1 VLAQRPLID
10 PEAKNMWR
18 IAGSTGAVGIEIAV
32 AIAIGYLGGRW
43 LDRKFGWTPWLT
55 YIGFASGVGAAVKA
69 IVRVTRQYQ
78 RRLDEENPAKS
89 PPDGHTSDTPTKK
102 AKSKLDET

>member
-43 LDRKFGWTPWLT
+43 LDQKFGTTPWLT
-55 YIGFASGVGAAVKA
+55 GVGFVSGVGAAIKA

-78 RRLDEENPAKS
+78 RRLTEDDKKKDDRKKS
-89 PPDGHTSDTPTKK
+89 EPD
-102 AKSKLDET
+102 